1 MSTATV
7 RALLANS
14 VRVVAVDINAPK
26 LASRANEW
34 RDKATAVVR
43 DAADVEDVAG
53 VVALCEERF
62 GRLDGFVANAA
73 ITRAG
78 NAVNMTPATWDEVM
92 AINLRSV
99 YLAAHFAIPAFRRA
113 GGGSLVVVASQVG
126 LVGYPDN
133 VAYCAAKGGLIN
145 LTKALALDHAAEGI
159 RVNNVCP
166 GPIETEMLRAAR
178 RASSRSAVC
187 RWGAWAIR
195 PRSRPPW
202 SFFFHR
208 PPPSPPAAHSW
219 LTGGTRLADRV
230 GPARGS
236 IGVPGRLP
244 HLGASGIS
252 LLWRSRARLS
262 SRWGGANGLDR
273 PMDQRS
279 DRLPCPLH
287 G

>member
-1 MSTATV
+1 MSDPQTVGTYADLAHQVVVVTGAASGIGAATV

-166 GPIETEMLRAAR
+166 GPIETEMLLEGFAQSGETRELAIGRVPMGRLGDPAEI
-178 RASSRSAVC
+178 ASAVV
-187 RWGAWAIR
+187 
-195 PRSRPPW
+195 
-202 SFFFHR
+202 F
-208 PPPSPPAAHSW
+208 
-219 LTGGTRLADRV
+219 L
-230 GPARGS
+230 
-236 IGVPGRLP
+236 
-244 HLGASGIS
+244 
-252 LLWRSRARLS
+252 LS
-262 SRWGGANGLDR
+262 SASAFTTGSSLVADGGYTAR
-273 PMDQRS
+273 
-279 DRLPCPLH
+279 
-287 G
+287 